1 MMGGGMMGLGMGGG
15 GIGLGAGLGGGI
27 LGGLLMLLFWGGLI
41 VAAVVGARWLWDRG
55 RPVTGGGREAS
66 SLEILKQRYARGE
79 IGREE
84 FEMKRRDLQ

>member
-1 MMGGGMMGLGMGGG
+1 MGLGGG
-15 GIGLGAGLGGGI
+15 GIGLAGGGL

-41 VAAVVGARWLWDRG
+41 VAAVVGVRWLWEQGRPAAGRG
-55 RPVTGGGREAS
+55 REGS

-84 FEMKRRDLQ
+84 FEMKRRDLE